1 MTIENTLLTLISLA
15 VALVMLLVA
24 IDSPTNKAGFKEAME
39 IATDPATTKH
49 HANKLHVN

>member
-1 MTIENTLLTLISLA
+1 MSIQNTLSILIVLA
-15 VALVMLLVA
+15 VAVIMLLVA
-24 IDSPTNKAGFKEAME
+24 LDSPTNRPGFREAME